1 MKKRIALIIGLISM
15 IAGCTVVKIQHRIET
30 PDGVYVIEVPVC
42 VWD

>member
-1 MKKRIALIIGLISM
+1 MKKRIALIIGLTLM
-15 IAGCTVVKIQHRIET
+15 LVGCTVVRIQHRIET